1 LTTNILRRRSMKLVK
16 NVLFSVIL
24 VSAMAIS
31 TPAGE
36 QQTPGFACTPA
47 STNCQKQT
55 TTGDSTEET
64 GGVTTETSDYLI
76 YEALAALL
84 SVY

>member
-1 LTTNILRRRSMKLVK
+1 MKLVN
-16 NVLFSVIL
+16 NVLFSAIL
-24 VSAMAIS
+24 VSVMAVS

-36 QQTPGFACTPA
+36 QQTPGYACTPT
-47 STNCQKQT
+47 STNNCQKQT
-55 TTGDSTEET
+55 TSDSAEET
-64 GGVTTETSDYLI
+64 GGVTAETSDSLI